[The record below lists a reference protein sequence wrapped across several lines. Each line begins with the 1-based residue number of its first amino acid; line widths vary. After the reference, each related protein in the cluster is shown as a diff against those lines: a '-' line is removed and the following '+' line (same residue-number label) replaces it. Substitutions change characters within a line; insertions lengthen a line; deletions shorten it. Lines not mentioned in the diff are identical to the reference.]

1 MPAQQIP
8 ALTKPGAAD
17 TMTPHCM
24 LEVIEKLLVLQDRDR
39 RLSRLR
45 MELERIPAERKEA
58 LAKAEMAQK
67 ALEQARLQV
76 KTLESERKRLELEVE
91 AKNELIQR
99 YQTQQFQT
107 RKNEEFKALG
117 HEIELNKKLKFD
129 LENQVL
135 DLMEKIEAAQK
146 QVEAATRAAAEA
158 KKLTD
163 ELVAQLNQREANLK
177 KDFDAVTAERAT
189 LAAAVDSAAL
199 YRYERLLKAR
209 GDNVIVGIDHGVC
222 GGCHM
227 RVSRQ
232 TVVDCRAAQEIV
244 TCLNCGRILYY
255 SPEMDVS
262 VTD

>member
-1 MPAQQIP
+1 
-8 ALTKPGAAD
+8 
-17 TMTPHCM
+17 M

-39 RLSRLR
+39 RLNRLR
-45 MELERIPAERKEA
+45 MELERIPVERRDA
-58 LAKAEMAQK
+58 AAKAEQAQK

-76 KTLESERKRLELEVE
+76 RTLESERKRLELEVE
-91 AKNELIQR
+91 SKNELIQR
-99 YQTQQFQT
+99 YATQQFQT
-107 RKNEEFKALG
+107 RKNEEFRALG
-117 HEIELNKKLKFD
+117 HEIELNKKQKFE
-129 LENQVL
+129 LENQIL

-146 QVEAATRAAAEA
+146 QVEAVQRAAAEA
-158 KKLTD
+158 KKLSEEIT
-163 ELVAQLNQREANLK
+163 AKLNERETNLK
-177 KDFDAVTAERAT
+177 KDLEAVTADRTT
-189 LAAAVDSAAL
+189 LAAGVDSAAL

-262 VTD
+262 VSD